1 MFNDLTE
8 RTLTACSTAPLAA
21 TIAVIVVLLLLS
33 MLTTRHVRIYFFELP
48 SGKQVHEKALT
59 RASINSVDKR
69 DGYQI
74 KIGSVA

>member
-21 TIAVIVVLLLLS
+21 TI
-33 MLTTRHVRIYFFELP
+33 TTGYVRIYFFELP